1 MVLGMATDVQQSAKE
16 HAINRLVDDILSRWR
31 TGAGT
36 AAGSGEALAGE
47 SSEGEASEG
56 EGEDAVLFFL
66 ICNKI
71 NTR

>member
-31 TGAGT
+31 TGGGAGT

-56 EGEDAVLFFL
+56 EGEDAVLFFS
-66 ICNKI
+66 NM
-71 NTR
+71 

>member
-31 TGAGT
+31 TGAST

-56 EGEDAVLFFL
+56 EGEDAVLFFS
-66 ICNKI
+66 NM
-71 NTR
+71 

>member
-1 MVLGMATDVQQSAKE
+1 MYSS
-16 HAINRLVDDILSRWR
+16 RLKSMPSIDWLTTSLSRWR

-56 EGEDAVLFFL
+56 EGEDAVLFFS
-66 ICNKI
+66 NM
-71 NTR
+71 